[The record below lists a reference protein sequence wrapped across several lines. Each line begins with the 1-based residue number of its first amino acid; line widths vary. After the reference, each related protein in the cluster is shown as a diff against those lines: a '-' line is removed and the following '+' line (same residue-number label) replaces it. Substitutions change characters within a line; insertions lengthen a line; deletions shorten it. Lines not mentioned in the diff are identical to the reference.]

1 MHRVTTRALPWPV
14 MLAVIFT
21 TFGVAAPATAQPER
35 EPRMQPLPILVMNCE
50 ADPGNLNPG
59 GGRGTSPKKLEE
71 THRCT
76 RAEGVAVTVYNL
88 DIDFHARCD
97 TDAEGMCEIEAPPDP
112 ARKLTVVEHL
122 ATVAPGYAPKE
133 PVSETVH
140 YTEFTGVG
148 IVNLPVEEGTPESNA
163 ERQVLAVNI
172 ATCADGSGAEGCE
185 RAPADALAQ
194 VSPGDI
200 TSEGAPW
207 LATNDEGWVSFDI
220 GAMPGD
226 TIDLMVLHGPGPVRE
241 MRFACT
247 DRAADERLETELIDG
262 REGTFVR
269 ITPISEGEITCDV
282 TLLGRAGAS

>member
-1 MHRVTTRALPWPV
+1 MHRMTMPILPWLA
-14 MLAVIFT
+14 MLAAIIAA
-21 TFGVAAPATAQPER
+21 FGVAGQATAQTER

-50 ADPGNLNPG
+50 ADPGNLTPG
-59 GGRGTSPKKLEE
+59 GGRGTSPEKLEE

-112 ARKLTVVEHL
+112 ARRLTVVEHL
-122 ATVAPGYAPKE
+122 ATVASGYAPKE

-148 IVNLPVEEGTPESNA
+148 IVNLPVAEGTPEPDA
-163 ERQVLAVNI
+163 ERQVLSVNI
-172 ATCADGSGAEGCE
+172 ATCADGSDAEGCE

-200 TSEGAPW
+200 TSEGVPW

-220 GAMPGD
+220 GGLPDGA
-226 TIDLMVLHGPGPVRE
+226 IDLMIFAE
-241 MRFACT
+241 QQMRVACT
-247 DRAADERLETELIDG
+247 DRDADERLQAELIDG

-269 ITPISEGEITCDV
+269 ITPISDGEITCDV